1 VSLSRPRIQV
11 RRVFR
16 RLGWAAG
23 ILAIAFAVLW
33 LGTLVHE
40 GGHALV
46 ALACGARVEE
56 MNVLGL
62 NVYPAL
68 RVRYR
73 PGFYG
78 YVRLDRLLP
87 HPQVEYMRMAGSLG
101 TLAVALLAQAI
112 LWAAPPR
119 RAWPRL
125 VVIGFC
131 FSWIDIVYHTLPVLV
146 GSRSTISA
154 EAYSALVAV
163 GASDWMVGMAVI
175 GVSGLLLTLTLVRWR
190 RLANSTSRCTA

>member
-1 VSLSRPRIQV
+1 MIGWK
-11 RRVFR
+11 R

-68 RVRYR
+68 RFHYR
-73 PGFYG
+73 PGFFG
-78 YVRLDRLLP
+78 YVRLDRSLP
-87 HPQVEYMRMAGSLG
+87 HPQVEYMRMAGSLS

-131 FSWIDIVYHTLPVLV
+131 FSWIDIAYHTLPVLV
-146 GSRSTISA
+146 GWRSTISA
-154 EAYSALVAV
+154 EAYSALIAV
-163 GASDWMVGMAVI
+163 GAPDWMVGMAVI
-175 GVSGLLLTLTLVRWR
+175 AVSVVLLTLTLVRWR
-190 RLANSTSRCTA
+190 RLASSTSRCAAL